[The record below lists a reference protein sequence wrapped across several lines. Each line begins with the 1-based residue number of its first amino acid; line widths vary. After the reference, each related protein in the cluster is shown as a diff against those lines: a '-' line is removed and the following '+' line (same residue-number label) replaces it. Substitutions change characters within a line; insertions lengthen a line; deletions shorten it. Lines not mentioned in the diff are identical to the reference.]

1 MTLVCGDDTV
11 QCLSMMESE
20 IEIYQVDTQSV
31 WMINKHITHNLY
43 SHFIRSITVANNK
56 QIKECN
62 YIAYVLW
69 KFRLPESL
77 ITADCVVFYTKVNY
91 RHRLITLKCVLSIQY
106 QHYTHQ
112 GLWGILQMSVSHMA
126 PPPLTPLL
134 FGSKT
139 FTVPFQISSYLQYVN
154 SGYIEMI

>member
-43 SHFIRSITVANNK
+43 SHFIRSITVANIK

-62 YIAYVLW
+62 YIAYVSW

-91 RHRLITLKCVLSIQY
+91 RHRLIALKCVFYLFNINI
-106 QHYTHQ
+106 THIKDYE
-112 GLWGILQMSVSHMA
+112 GYYRCLCPIWHRRRWHPYYLDRKRLRLHFKFL
-126 PPPLTPLL
+126 LTC
-134 FGSKT
+134 ST
-139 FTVPFQISSYLQYVN
+139 
-154 SGYIEMI
+154 